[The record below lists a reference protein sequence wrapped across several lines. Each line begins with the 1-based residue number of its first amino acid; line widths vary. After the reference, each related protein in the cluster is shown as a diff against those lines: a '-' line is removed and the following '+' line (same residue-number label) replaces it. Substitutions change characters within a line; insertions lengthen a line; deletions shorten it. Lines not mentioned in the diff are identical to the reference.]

1 MEWRQFHCPY
11 CDNEW
16 FTPQKHDELIVTCP
30 ECDRSFGTSVAKEHS
45 LSQKLRE
52 QEAERKQKELKGEEF
67 LQERRRYWEQK
78 KADPNYEDP
87 DYKEKKKSSWDG
99 AFWEVTGEIL
109 FGVMVL
115 VLIVP
120 IAILYVGCLA
130 FGGGRR

>member
-16 FTPQKHDELIVTCP
+16 FSPQKHDELIVTCP
-30 ECDRSFGTSVAKEHS
+30 ECNRSFDTSVLKEHS

-52 QEAERKQKELKGEEF
+52 QEAERKQKELKGQEY
-67 LQERRRYWEQK
+67 LQERRRYWERK

-87 DYKEKKKSSWDG
+87 DCKEKKKSPWDG

-130 FGGGRR
+130 FGGGKR